1 MTVSILMITLMFL
14 IEITIHPL
22 LAPKQIETCFQG
34 DTSMMFASCF
44 KGSQGICRHRLPEEM
59 PLVQ

>member
-44 KGSQGICRHRLPEEM
+44 KGSQGICRHRLP
-59 PLVQ
+59 